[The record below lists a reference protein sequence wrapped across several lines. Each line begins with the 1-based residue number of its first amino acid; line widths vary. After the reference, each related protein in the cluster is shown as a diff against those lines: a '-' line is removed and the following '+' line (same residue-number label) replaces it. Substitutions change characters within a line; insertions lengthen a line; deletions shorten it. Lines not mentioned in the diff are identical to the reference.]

1 MYYTDNL
8 FLLTTPCLA
17 LHFSESLQFFF
28 FFLTRLHSDTV
39 QLVSY
44 RFSAQTQNCVV
55 FEKQQD
61 NVLKLRVTKDLI
73 MGCCCSQIFK
83 SKDKKRDSSSSSS
96 GSSQERSKK
105 PQSIKAFIDECVKV
119 HNKYRKKHGV
129 SSLSHAK
136 VRSSI

>member
-17 LHFSESLQFFF
+17 LHFSESPQFFF

-73 MGCCCSQIFK
+73 MGCCLQIFK
-83 SKDKKRDSSSSSS
+83 SKTRPVQVRGRLKS
-96 GSSQERSKK
+96 GPRNHSPSKHLSTNVSRSTISTGK
-105 PQSIKAFIDECVKV
+105 SME
-119 HNKYRKKHGV
+119 
-129 SSLSHAK
+129 SHPS
-136 VRSSI
+136 VTPR